1 MRGDCRLGRRAPLH
15 GEGVARTFDKLGD
28 TSDLRLPCDSL
39 QSRFGHLG
47 PGTSEILNLGTAL
60 GGASM
65 IQLRLLGS
73 VGLTG
78 PAGEELPAV
87 LRQPKRLALLAYLA
101 VALPRGYHRRD
112 TLLMSVT
119 LLS

>member
-1 MRGDCRLGRRAPLH
+1 
-15 GEGVARTFDKLGD
+15 
-28 TSDLRLPCDSL
+28 
-39 QSRFGHLG
+39 
-47 PGTSEILNLGTAL
+47 
-60 GGASM
+60 M